1 MILLQTSKLTKLYS
15 GTPILE
21 NVQFEV
27 KKGERIAVVGRNG
40 AGKSTLLKMIA
51 DEIDYDSGEI
61 HKPQSVILG
70 YFAQSSH
77 INSNDTIYNEMLK
90 VFQKTIMLKGQLEAL
105 SLKMAEEDPT
115 SENYLKIIDQYQQL
129 NHQFELMSGY
139 TYESEINNILNRFK
153 FNEIGFDQKI
163 SNLSG
168 GQKTRLALAKLL
180 LQKPDLLILD
190 EPTNHLDIDTIE
202 WLEGYL
208 KKYPGAVVIVSHDR
222 YFLDQIATTVYEIE
236 YRKCTKYKGNYSDYM
251 DQKAISYAA
260 LMKQY
265 EKQQKEISK
274 MEDFIS
280 RNIVRASTTKRA
292 QSRRKLL
299 DKMERIEMPKLND
312 KSIGITFEIDRR
324 SGNDVLKVENVAVG
338 YDDNK
343 PISDHLDFHINR
355 LERVA
360 LIGPNGIG
368 KSTILKTIAGDLP
381 PLEGDIFYGK
391 SLDMGYFDQEQANL
405 TSNNTVLNE
414 VWNVFPNRLEKDIRT
429 LLGNFL
435 FTGDDVFK
443 TVHQLSGGEKVRLTL
458 CKLMLQRN
466 NFLLLDEPT
475 NHLDIDSKEMLELSL
490 EDYEGTLFFIS
501 HDRYF
506 IDKIATRILE
516 VTPHGVVSYLGN
528 YSDYIEK
535 KRLINEQMASQQNEM
550 ANSSTNSITDYQKQK
565 EQRRLEQQRKRQLED
580 IENKINAYEEEL
592 AYKKAELFQE
602 EVYLDSQKSAL
613 VQSRI
618 EELEELLLEA
628 MDTWESLAQID

>member
-15 GTPILE
+15 GTSILE

-51 DEIDYDSGEI
+51 DEIDFDSGEI
-61 HKPQSVILG
+61 HKPQSVVLG

-77 INSNDTIYNEMLK
+77 VNSNDTIYNEMLN
-90 VFQKTIMLKGQLEAL
+90 VFAETIKLKGQLEEL
-105 SLKMAEEDPT
+105 SLKMAEEDPS
-115 SENYLKIIDQYQQL
+115 SEQYLRIIEQYQNL
-129 NHQFELMSGY
+129 NHRFELMSGY

-180 LQKPDLLILD
+180 LQKPDVLILD

-208 KKYPGAVVIVSHDR
+208 KKYSGAVVIVSHDR
-222 YFLDQIATTVYEIE
+222 YFIDQIATTVYEIE
-236 YRKCTKYKGNYSDYM
+236 YRKCTKYKGNYSDYI
-251 DQKAISYAA
+251 DQKAVSYAS

-299 DKMERIEMPKLND
+299 DKMERIEIPKIND

-324 SGNDVLKVENVAVG
+324 SGNDVLKVEDLTVG
-338 YDDNK
+338 YPDQI
-343 PISDHLDFHINR
+343 ISDHLDFQINR
-355 LERVA
+355 LDRVA

-368 KSTILKTIAGDLP
+368 KSTILKTVAGDLP
-381 PLEGDIFYGK
+381 KLGGEVYYGK

-414 VWNVFPNRLEKDIRT
+414 VWNYFPTRLEKDIRT

-443 TVHQLSGGEKVRLTL
+443 TVNQLSGGEKVRLTL
-458 CKLMLQRN
+458 CKLMLQKN

-490 EDYEGTLFFIS
+490 EDYEGTVFFIS

-528 YSDYIEK
+528 YSDYMEK
-535 KRLINEQMASQQNEM
+535 KQQLAELEAAKLAEESNTTT
-550 ANSSTNSITDYQKQK
+550 TNNVTDYQKQK

-580 IENKINAYEEEL
+580 IESKIAAYEEEL
-592 AYKKAELFQE
+592 EYKKAELFQE
-602 EVYLDSQKSAL
+602 EVYLDTQKSAQ
-613 VQSRI
+613 VQARI
-618 EELEELLLEA
+618 EELEELIMES
-628 MDTWESLAQID
+628 METWEELSLS

>member
-51 DEIDYDSGEI
+51 DEIDFDSGEI
-61 HKPQSVILG
+61 HKPQSVVLG

-77 INSNDTIYNEMLK
+77 VNSNDTIYNEMLS
-90 VFQKTIMLKGQLEAL
+90 VFAETIKLKGQLEEL
-105 SLKMAEEDPT
+105 SLKMAEEDPS
-115 SENYLKIIDQYQQL
+115 SEQYLRIIEQYQNL
-129 NHQFELMSGY
+129 NHRFELMSGY

-180 LQKPDLLILD
+180 LQKPDVLILD

-208 KKYPGAVVIVSHDR
+208 KKYSGAVVIVSHDR
-222 YFLDQIATTVYEIE
+222 YFIDQIATTVYEIE
-236 YRKCTKYKGNYSDYM
+236 YRKCTKYKGNYSDYI
-251 DQKAISYAA
+251 DQKAVSYAS

-299 DKMERIEMPKLND
+299 DKMERIEIPKIND

-324 SGNDVLKVENVAVG
+324 SGNDVLKVEDLTVG
-338 YDDNK
+338 YPDQI
-343 PISDHLDFHINR
+343 ISDHLDFQINR
-355 LERVA
+355 LDRVA

-368 KSTILKTIAGDLP
+368 KSTILKTVAGDLP
-381 PLEGDIFYGK
+381 KLGGEVYYGK

-414 VWNVFPNRLEKDIRT
+414 VWNYFPTRLEKDIRT

-443 TVHQLSGGEKVRLTL
+443 TVNQLSGGEKVRLTL
-458 CKLMLQRN
+458 CKLMLQKN

-490 EDYEGTLFFIS
+490 EDYEGTVFFIS

-528 YSDYIEK
+528 YSDYMEK
-535 KRLINEQMASQQNEM
+535 KQQLAELEAAKLAEESN
-550 ANSSTNSITDYQKQK
+550 ATTNNNVKDYQKQK

-580 IENKINAYEEEL
+580 IESKIAAYEEEL
-592 AYKKAELFQE
+592 EYKKAELFQE
-602 EVYLDSQKSAL
+602 EVYLDTQKSAQ
-613 VQSRI
+613 VQARI
-618 EELEELLLEA
+618 EELEELIMES
-628 MDTWESLAQID
+628 METWEELSLS

>member
-506 IDKIATRILE
+506 IDKIATRILK

>member
-550 ANSSTNSITDYQKQK
+550 ANS
-565 EQRRLEQQRKRQLED
+565 
-580 IENKINAYEEEL
+580 
-592 AYKKAELFQE
+592 
-602 EVYLDSQKSAL
+602 
-613 VQSRI
+613 
-618 EELEELLLEA
+618 
-628 MDTWESLAQID
+628 

>member
-51 DEIDYDSGEI
+51 DEIDFDSGEI
-61 HKPQSVILG
+61 HKPQSVVLG

-77 INSNDTIYNEMLK
+77 VNSNDTIYNEMLS
-90 VFQKTIMLKGQLEAL
+90 VFAETIKLKGQLEEL
-105 SLKMAEEDPT
+105 SLKMAEEDPS
-115 SENYLKIIDQYQQL
+115 SEQYLRIIEQYQNL
-129 NHQFELMSGY
+129 NHRFELMSGY

-180 LQKPDLLILD
+180 LQKPDVLILD

-208 KKYPGAVVIVSHDR
+208 KKYSGAVVIVSHDR
-222 YFLDQIATTVYEIE
+222 YFIDQIATTVYEIE

-251 DQKAISYAA
+251 DQKAVSYAS

-299 DKMERIEMPKLND
+299 DKMERIEIPKIND

-324 SGNDVLKVENVAVG
+324 SGNDVLKVEDLTVG
-338 YDDNK
+338 YPDQI
-343 PISDHLDFHINR
+343 ISDHLDFQINR
-355 LERVA
+355 LDRVA

-368 KSTILKTIAGDLP
+368 KSTILKTVAGDLP
-381 PLEGDIFYGK
+381 KLGGEVYYGK

-414 VWNVFPNRLEKDIRT
+414 VWNYFPTRLEKDIRT

-443 TVHQLSGGEKVRLTL
+443 TVNQLSGGEKVRLTL
-458 CKLMLQRN
+458 CKLMLQKN

-490 EDYEGTLFFIS
+490 EDYEGTVFFIS

-528 YSDYIEK
+528 YSDYMEK
-535 KRLINEQMASQQNEM
+535 KQQLAELEAAKLAEESN
-550 ANSSTNSITDYQKQK
+550 ATTTNNVTDYQKQK

-580 IENKINAYEEEL
+580 IESKIAAYEEEL
-592 AYKKAELFQE
+592 EYKKAELFQE
-602 EVYLDSQKSAL
+602 EVYLDTQKSAQ
-613 VQSRI
+613 VQARI
-618 EELEELLLEA
+618 EELEELIMES
-628 MDTWESLAQID
+628 METWEELSLL

>member
-1 MILLQTSKLTKLYS
+1 M
-15 GTPILE
+15 
-21 NVQFEV
+21 
-27 KKGERIAVVGRNG
+27 R
-40 AGKSTLLKMIA
+40 
-51 DEIDYDSGEI
+51 
-61 HKPQSVILG
+61 
-70 YFAQSSH
+70 
-77 INSNDTIYNEMLK
+77 
-90 VFQKTIMLKGQLEAL
+90 KGQLEAL

>member
-1 MILLQTSKLTKLYS
+1 MISAN
-15 GTPILE
+15 
-21 NVQFEV
+21 NVTLRLGKRALFEDV
-27 KKGERIAVVGRNG
+27 NIKFTEGNCYGLIGANG

-51 DEIDYDSGEI
+51 DEIDFDSGEI
-61 HKPQSVILG
+61 HKPQSVVLG

-77 INSNDTIYNEMLK
+77 VNSNDTIYNEMLS
-90 VFQKTIMLKGQLEAL
+90 VFAETIKLKGQLEEL
-105 SLKMAEEDPT
+105 SLKMAEEDPS
-115 SENYLKIIDQYQQL
+115 SEQYLRIIEQYQNL
-129 NHQFELMSGY
+129 NHRFELMSGY

-180 LQKPDLLILD
+180 LQKPDVLILD

-208 KKYPGAVVIVSHDR
+208 KKYSGAVVIVSHDR
-222 YFLDQIATTVYEIE
+222 YFIDQIATTVYEIE

-251 DQKAISYAA
+251 DQKAVSYAS

-299 DKMERIEMPKLND
+299 DKMERIEIPKIND

-324 SGNDVLKVENVAVG
+324 SGNDVLKVEDLTVG
-338 YDDNK
+338 YPDQI
-343 PISDHLDFHINR
+343 ISDHLDFQINR
-355 LERVA
+355 LDRVA

-368 KSTILKTIAGDLP
+368 KSTILKTVAGDLP
-381 PLEGDIFYGK
+381 KLGGEVYYGK

-414 VWNVFPNRLEKDIRT
+414 VWNYFPTRLEKDIRT

-443 TVHQLSGGEKVRLTL
+443 TVNQLSGGEKVRLTL
-458 CKLMLQRN
+458 CKLMLQKN

-490 EDYEGTLFFIS
+490 EDYEGTVFFIS

-528 YSDYIEK
+528 YSDYMEK
-535 KRLINEQMASQQNEM
+535 KQQLAELEAAKLAEESNTTT
-550 ANSSTNSITDYQKQK
+550 TNNVTDYQKQK

-580 IENKINAYEEEL
+580 IESKIAAYEEEL
-592 AYKKAELFQE
+592 EYKKAELFQE
-602 EVYLDSQKSAL
+602 EVYLDTQKSAQ
-613 VQSRI
+613 VQARI
-618 EELEELLLEA
+618 EELEELIMES
-628 MDTWESLAQID
+628 METWEELSLS

>member
-51 DEIDYDSGEI
+51 DEIDFDSGEI
-61 HKPQSVILG
+61 HKPQSVVLG

-77 INSNDTIYNEMLK
+77 VNSNDTIYNEMLS
-90 VFQKTIMLKGQLEAL
+90 VFAETIKLKGQLEEL
-105 SLKMAEEDPT
+105 SIKMAEEDPS
-115 SENYLKIIDQYQQL
+115 SEQYLRIIEQYQNL
-129 NHQFELMSGY
+129 NHRFELMSGY

-180 LQKPDLLILD
+180 LQKPDVLILD

-208 KKYPGAVVIVSHDR
+208 KKYSGAVVIVSHDR
-222 YFLDQIATTVYEIE
+222 YFIDQIATTIYEIE
-236 YRKCTKYKGNYSDYM
+236 YRKCTKYKGNYSDYI
-251 DQKAISYAA
+251 DQKAVSYAS

-299 DKMERIEMPKLND
+299 DKMERIEIPKIND

-324 SGNDVLKVENVAVG
+324 SGNDVLKVEDLTVG
-338 YDDNK
+338 YPDQI
-343 PISDHLDFHINR
+343 ISDHLDFQINR
-355 LERVA
+355 LDRVA

-368 KSTILKTIAGDLP
+368 KSTILKTVAGDLP
-381 PLEGDIFYGK
+381 KLGGEVYYGK

-414 VWNVFPNRLEKDIRT
+414 VWNYFPTRLEKDIRT

-443 TVHQLSGGEKVRLTL
+443 TVNQLSGGEKVRLTL
-458 CKLMLQRN
+458 CKLMLQKN

-490 EDYEGTLFFIS
+490 EDYEGTVFFIS

-528 YSDYIEK
+528 YSDYMEK
-535 KRLINEQMASQQNEM
+535 KQQLAELEAAKLAEESN
-550 ANSSTNSITDYQKQK
+550 ATTTNNVTDYQKQK

-580 IENKINAYEEEL
+580 IESKIAAYEEEL
-592 AYKKAELFQE
+592 EYKKAELFQE
-602 EVYLDSQKSAL
+602 EVYLDSQKSAQ
-613 VQSRI
+613 VQARI
-618 EELEELLLEA
+618 EELEELIMES
-628 MDTWESLAQID
+628 METWEELSLS

>member
-40 AGKSTLLKMIA
+40 AGKSTLLKIIA
-51 DEIDYDSGEI
+51 DEIDFDSGEI
-61 HKPQSVILG
+61 HKPQSVVLG

-77 INSNDTIYNEMLK
+77 VNSNDTIYNEMLN
-90 VFQKTIMLKGQLEAL
+90 VFAETIKLKGQLEEL
-105 SLKMAEEDPT
+105 SIKMAEEDPS
-115 SENYLKIIDQYQQL
+115 SEQYLRIIEQYQNL
-129 NHQFELMSGY
+129 NHRFELMSGY

-180 LQKPDLLILD
+180 LQKPDVLILD

-208 KKYPGAVVIVSHDR
+208 KKYSGAVVIVSHDR
-222 YFLDQIATTVYEIE
+222 YFIDQIATTIYEIE

-251 DQKAISYAA
+251 DQKAVAYAS

-299 DKMERIEMPKLND
+299 DKMDRIEIPKIND
-312 KSIGITFEIDRR
+312 KSIGITFEIERR
-324 SGNDVLKVENVAVG
+324 SGNDVLKVEDLTVG
-338 YDDNK
+338 YPDQI
-343 PISDHLDFHINR
+343 ISDHLDFQINR
-355 LERVA
+355 LDRVA

-368 KSTILKTIAGDLP
+368 KSTILKTVAGDLP
-381 PLEGDIFYGK
+381 KLGGEVYYGK

-414 VWNVFPNRLEKDIRT
+414 VWNYFPTRLEKDIRT

-443 TVHQLSGGEKVRLTL
+443 TVNQLSGGEKVRLTL
-458 CKLMLQRN
+458 CKLMLEKN

-490 EDYEGTLFFIS
+490 EDYEGTVFFIS

-528 YSDYIEK
+528 YSDYMEK
-535 KRLINEQMASQQNEM
+535 KQQLAELEAARLAEESNTTT
-550 ANSSTNSITDYQKQK
+550 TNNVTDYQKQK

-580 IENKINAYEEEL
+580 IESKIAAYEEEL
-592 AYKKAELFQE
+592 EYKKAELFQE
-602 EVYLDSQKSAL
+602 EVYLDSQKSAQ
-613 VQSRI
+613 VQARI
-618 EELEELLLEA
+618 EELEELIMES
-628 MDTWESLAQID
+628 METWEELSLS

>member
-51 DEIDYDSGEI
+51 DEIDFDSGEI
-61 HKPQSVILG
+61 HKPQSVVLG

-77 INSNDTIYNEMLK
+77 VNSNDTIYNEMLS
-90 VFQKTIMLKGQLEAL
+90 VFAETIKLKGQLEEL
-105 SLKMAEEDPT
+105 SLKMAEEDPS
-115 SENYLKIIDQYQQL
+115 SEQYLRIIEQYQNL
-129 NHQFELMSGY
+129 NHRFELMSGY

-180 LQKPDLLILD
+180 LQKPDVLILD

-208 KKYPGAVVIVSHDR
+208 KKYSGAVVIVSHDR
-222 YFLDQIATTVYEIE
+222 YFIDQIATTVYEIE

-251 DQKAISYAA
+251 DQKAVSYAS

-299 DKMERIEMPKLND
+299 DKMERIEIPKIND
-312 KSIGITFEIDRR
+312 KSLGITFEIDRR
-324 SGNDVLKVENVAVG
+324 SGNDVLKVEDLTVG
-338 YDDNK
+338 YPDQI
-343 PISDHLDFHINR
+343 ISDHLDFQINR
-355 LERVA
+355 LDRVA

-368 KSTILKTIAGDLP
+368 KSTILKTVAGDLP
-381 PLEGDIFYGK
+381 KLGGEVYYGK

-414 VWNVFPNRLEKDIRT
+414 VWNYFPTRLEKDIRT

-443 TVHQLSGGEKVRLTL
+443 TVNQLSGGEKVRLTL
-458 CKLMLQRN
+458 CKLMLQKN

-490 EDYEGTLFFIS
+490 EDYEGTVFFIS

-528 YSDYIEK
+528 YSDYMEK
-535 KRLINEQMASQQNEM
+535 KQQLAELEAAKLAEESNTTT
-550 ANSSTNSITDYQKQK
+550 TNNVTDYQKQK

-580 IENKINAYEEEL
+580 IESKIAAYEEEL
-592 AYKKAELFQE
+592 EYKKAELFQE
-602 EVYLDSQKSAL
+602 EVYLDTQKSAQ
-613 VQSRI
+613 VQARI
-618 EELEELLLEA
+618 EELEELIMES
-628 MDTWESLAQID
+628 METWEELSLS

>member
-51 DEIDYDSGEI
+51 DEIDFDSGEI
-61 HKPQSVILG
+61 HKPQSVVLG

-77 INSNDTIYNEMLK
+77 VNSNDTIYNEMLN
-90 VFQKTIMLKGQLEAL
+90 VFAETIKLKGQLEEL
-105 SLKMAEEDPT
+105 SLKMAEEDPS
-115 SENYLKIIDQYQQL
+115 SEQYLRIIEQYQNL
-129 NHQFELMSGY
+129 NHRFELMSGY

-180 LQKPDLLILD
+180 LQKPDVLILD

-208 KKYPGAVVIVSHDR
+208 KKYSGAVVIVSHDR
-222 YFLDQIATTVYEIE
+222 YFIDQIATTIYEIE
-236 YRKCTKYKGNYSDYM
+236 YRKCTKYKGNYSDYI
-251 DQKAISYAA
+251 DQKAVSYAS

-299 DKMERIEMPKLND
+299 DKMERIEIPKIND

-324 SGNDVLKVENVAVG
+324 SGNDVLKVEDLTVG
-338 YDDNK
+338 YPDQI
-343 PISDHLDFHINR
+343 ISDHLDFQINR
-355 LERVA
+355 LDRVA

-368 KSTILKTIAGDLP
+368 KSTILKTVAGDLP
-381 PLEGDIFYGK
+381 KLGGEVYYGK

-414 VWNVFPNRLEKDIRT
+414 VWNYFPTRLEKDIRT

-443 TVHQLSGGEKVRLTL
+443 TVNQLSGGEKVRLTL
-458 CKLMLQRN
+458 CKLMLQKN

-490 EDYEGTLFFIS
+490 EDYEGTVFFIS

-528 YSDYIEK
+528 YSDYMEK
-535 KRLINEQMASQQNEM
+535 KQQLAELEAAKLAEESN
-550 ANSSTNSITDYQKQK
+550 ATTTNNVTDYQKQK

-580 IENKINAYEEEL
+580 IESKIAAYEEEL
-592 AYKKAELFQE
+592 EYKKAELFQE
-602 EVYLDSQKSAL
+602 EVYLDTQKSAQ
-613 VQSRI
+613 VQARI
-618 EELEELLLEA
+618 EELEELIMES
-628 MDTWESLAQID
+628 METWEELSLS

>member
-51 DEIDYDSGEI
+51 DEIDFDSGEI
-61 HKPQSVILG
+61 HKPQSVVLG

-77 INSNDTIYNEMLK
+77 VNSNDTIYNEMLS
-90 VFQKTIMLKGQLEAL
+90 VFAETIKLKGQLEEL
-105 SLKMAEEDPT
+105 SLKMAEEDPS
-115 SENYLKIIDQYQQL
+115 SEQYLRIIEQYQNL
-129 NHQFELMSGY
+129 NHRFELMSGY

-180 LQKPDLLILD
+180 LQKPDVLILD

-208 KKYPGAVVIVSHDR
+208 KKYSGAVVIVSHDR
-222 YFLDQIATTVYEIE
+222 YFIDQIATTVYEIE
-236 YRKCTKYKGNYSDYM
+236 YRKCTKYKGNYSDYI
-251 DQKAISYAA
+251 DQKAVSYAS

-299 DKMERIEMPKLND
+299 DKMERIEIPKIND
-312 KSIGITFEIDRR
+312 KSIGLTFEIDRR
-324 SGNDVLKVENVAVG
+324 SGNDVLKVEDLTVG
-338 YDDNK
+338 YPDQI
-343 PISDHLDFHINR
+343 ISDHLDFQINR
-355 LERVA
+355 LDRVA

-368 KSTILKTIAGDLP
+368 KSTILKTVAGDLP
-381 PLEGDIFYGK
+381 KLGGEVYYGK

-414 VWNVFPNRLEKDIRT
+414 VWNYFPTRLEKDIRT

-443 TVHQLSGGEKVRLTL
+443 TVNQLSGGEKVRLTL
-458 CKLMLQRN
+458 CKLMLQKN

-490 EDYEGTLFFIS
+490 EDYEGTVFFIS

-528 YSDYIEK
+528 YSDYMEK
-535 KRLINEQMASQQNEM
+535 KQQLAELEAAKLAEESN
-550 ANSSTNSITDYQKQK
+550 ATTTNNVTDYQKQK

-580 IENKINAYEEEL
+580 IESKIAAYEEEL
-592 AYKKAELFQE
+592 EYKKAELFQE
-602 EVYLDSQKSAL
+602 EVYLDTQKSAQ
-613 VQSRI
+613 VQARI
-618 EELEELLLEA
+618 EELEELIMES
-628 MDTWESLAQID
+628 METWEELSLS

>member
-51 DEIDYDSGEI
+51 DEIDFDSGEI
-61 HKPQSVILG
+61 HKPQSVLLG

-77 INSNDTIYNEMLK
+77 VNSDDTIYNEMLK
-90 VFQKTIMLKGQLEAL
+90 VFTKTLQLKKQLEEL
-105 SLKMAEEDPT
+105 SLKMAEIDPT
-115 SENYLKIIDQYQQL
+115 TEAYLKIIEQYQNM

-139 TYESEINNILNRFK
+139 TYEAEINNILNRFK

-180 LQKPDLLILD
+180 LQKPDVLILD

-208 KKYPGAVVIVSHDR
+208 KKYSGAVVIVSHDR
-222 YFLDQIATTVYEIE
+222 FFIDQIATTIYEIE
-236 YRKCTKYKGNYSDYM
+236 YRKCTKYKGNYSDYI
-251 DQKAISYAA
+251 DQKAVAYSS

-280 RNIVRASTTKRA
+280 RNIVRASTTKQA
-292 QSRRKLL
+292 QSRRKKLE
-299 DKMERIEMPKLND
+299 KMERIEIPKVND

-324 SGNDVLKVENVAVG
+324 SGNDVLKVENLSVG
-338 YDDNK
+338 YENQVITDDLN
-343 PISDHLDFHINR
+343 FQINR
-355 LERVA
+355 LDRVA

-368 KSTILKTIAGDLP
+368 KSTILKTIAGALP
-381 PLEGDIFYGK
+381 PLDGDIYYGK

-405 TSNNTVLNE
+405 NSGNTVLNE
-414 VWNVFPNRLEKDIRT
+414 IWNCFPGRLEKDIRT

-435 FTGDDVFK
+435 FTGDDVYK
-443 TVHQLSGGEKVRLTL
+443 TVNQLSGGEKVRLTL
-458 CKLMLQRN
+458 CKLMLEKN

-490 EDYEGTLFFIS
+490 EDYEGTVFFIS

-506 IDKIATRILE
+506 IDKIASRILE
-516 VTPHGVVSYLGN
+516 VTPHGVSSYIGN
-528 YSDYIEK
+528 YSEYTEK
-535 KRLINEQMASQQNEM
+535 KQQLAEREAAMQAEN
-550 ANSSTNSITDYQKQK
+550 ANKADEPTITDYQKQK

-580 IENKINAYEEEL
+580 IETKIAQYEEEL
-592 AYKKAELFQE
+592 AYNQAELFKE
-602 EVYLDSQKSAL
+602 EVYLDTRKSAE
-613 VQSRI
+613 VQARI
-618 EELEELLLEA
+618 EELEQLLTDA
-628 MDTWESLAQID
+628 METWESLA

>member
-51 DEIDYDSGEI
+51 DEIDFDSGEI
-61 HKPQSVILG
+61 HKPQSVVLG

-77 INSNDTIYNEMLK
+77 VNSNDTIYNEMLN
-90 VFQKTIMLKGQLEAL
+90 VFAETIKLKGQLEEL
-105 SLKMAEEDPT
+105 SLKMAEEDPS
-115 SENYLKIIDQYQQL
+115 SEQYLRIIEQYQNL
-129 NHQFELMSGY
+129 NHRFELMSGY

-180 LQKPDLLILD
+180 LQKPDVLILD

-208 KKYPGAVVIVSHDR
+208 KKYSGAVVIVSHDR
-222 YFLDQIATTVYEIE
+222 YFIDQIATTVYEIE

-251 DQKAISYAA
+251 DQKAVSYAS

-299 DKMERIEMPKLND
+299 DKMERIEIPKIND

-324 SGNDVLKVENVAVG
+324 SGNDVLKVEDLTVG
-338 YDDNK
+338 YPDQI
-343 PISDHLDFHINR
+343 ISDHLDFQINR
-355 LERVA
+355 LDRVA

-368 KSTILKTIAGDLP
+368 KSTILKTVAGDLP
-381 PLEGDIFYGK
+381 KLGGEVYYGK

-414 VWNVFPNRLEKDIRT
+414 VWNYFPTRLEKDIRT

-443 TVHQLSGGEKVRLTL
+443 TVNQLSGGEKVRLTL
-458 CKLMLQRN
+458 CKLMLQKN

-490 EDYEGTLFFIS
+490 EDYEGTVFFIS

-528 YSDYIEK
+528 YSDYMEK
-535 KRLINEQMASQQNEM
+535 KQQLAELEAAKLAEESN
-550 ANSSTNSITDYQKQK
+550 ATTTNNVTDYQKQK

-580 IENKINAYEEEL
+580 IESKIAAYEEEL
-592 AYKKAELFQE
+592 EYKKAELFQE
-602 EVYLDSQKSAL
+602 EVYLDSQKSAQ
-613 VQSRI
+613 VQARI
-618 EELEELLLEA
+618 EELEELIMES
-628 MDTWESLAQID
+628 METWEELSLS

>member
-1 MILLQTSKLTKLYS
+1 
-15 GTPILE
+15 
-21 NVQFEV
+21 
-27 KKGERIAVVGRNG
+27 
-40 AGKSTLLKMIA
+40 
-51 DEIDYDSGEI
+51 
-61 HKPQSVILG
+61 
-70 YFAQSSH
+70 
-77 INSNDTIYNEMLK
+77 MLK
-90 VFQKTIMLKGQLEAL
+90 VFSKTLQLKKQLEEL
-105 SLKMAEEDPT
+105 SLKMAEIDPT
-115 SENYLKIIDQYQQL
+115 TEAYLKIIEQYQNM

-139 TYESEINNILNRFK
+139 TYEAEINNILNRFK

-180 LQKPDLLILD
+180 LQKPDILILD

-208 KKYPGAVVIVSHDR
+208 KKYSGAVVIVSHDR
-222 YFLDQIATTVYEIE
+222 FFIDQIATTIYEIE
-236 YRKCTKYKGNYSDYM
+236 YRKCTKYKGNYSDYI
-251 DQKAISYAA
+251 DQKAVAYSS

-280 RNIVRASTTKRA
+280 RNIVRASTTKQA
-292 QSRRKLL
+292 QSRRKKLE
-299 DKMERIEMPKLND
+299 KMERIEIPKIND

-324 SGNDVLKVENVAVG
+324 SGNDVLKVENLSVG
-338 YDDNK
+338 YDNQVITDDLN
-343 PISDHLDFHINR
+343 FQINR
-355 LERVA
+355 LDRVA

-368 KSTILKTIAGDLP
+368 KSTILKTVAQTLP
-381 PLEGDIFYGK
+381 PLKGDIYYGK

-405 TSNNTVLNE
+405 NSSNTVLNE
-414 VWNVFPNRLEKDIRT
+414 VWNCFPGRLEKDIRT

-443 TVHQLSGGEKVRLTL
+443 TVNQLSGGEKVRLTL
-458 CKLMLQRN
+458 CKLMLEKN

-490 EDYEGTLFFIS
+490 EDYEGTVFFIS

-506 IDKIATRILE
+506 IDKIATRVLE
-516 VTPHGVVSYLGN
+516 VTPHGVTSYIGN
-528 YSDYIEK
+528 YSDYTEK
-535 KRLINEQMASQQNEM
+535 KQQLAEKE
-550 ANSSTNSITDYQKQK
+550 AALQAENSKKNDEPTITDYQKQK

-580 IENKINAYEEEL
+580 IETKISEYEEEL
-592 AYKKAELFQE
+592 AYNQAELFKE
-602 EVYLDSQKSAL
+602 EVYLDTQKSAE

-618 EELEELLLEA
+618 EELEQLLADA
-628 MDTWESLAQID
+628 METWESLA

>member
-21 NVQFEV
+21 NVQFEI

-51 DEIDYDSGEI
+51 DEIDFDHGEI

-70 YFAQSSH
+70 YFAQSSQV
-77 INSNDTIYNEMLK
+77 NSNDTIYNELLSVFSETIKLK
-90 VFQKTIMLKGQLEAL
+90 HQLEEL
-105 SLKMAEEDPT
+105 SIKMAQEDPHH
-115 SENYLKIIDQYQQL
+115 EQYLKIINQYQHL
-129 NHQFELMSGY
+129 NHRFELMSGY
-139 TYESEINNILNRFK
+139 TYEAEIKNILNRFK

-180 LQKPDLLILD
+180 LQKPDVLILD

-208 KKYPGAVVIVSHDR
+208 KKYSGAVVIVSHDR
-222 YFLDQIATTVYEIE
+222 YFIDQIATTIYEIE

-251 DQKAISYAA
+251 DQKAISYAS

-299 DKMERIEMPKLND
+299 DKMERIEIPKIND

-324 SGNDVLKVENVAVG
+324 SGNDVLKVENLTVG
-338 YDDNK
+338 YPNQ

-355 LERVA
+355 LDRVA

-368 KSTILKTIAGDLP
+368 KSTILKTVAGDLEK
-381 PLEGDIFYGK
+381 LAGEIYYGK

-414 VWNVFPNRLEKDIRT
+414 IWNCFPTRLEKEIRT

-443 TVHQLSGGEKVRLTL
+443 TVNQLSGGEKVRLTL
-458 CKLMLQRN
+458 CKLMLQKN

-490 EDYEGTLFFIS
+490 EDYEGTVFFIS

-516 VTPHGVVSYLGN
+516 VTPHGVISYLGN
-528 YSDYIEK
+528 YSDYVEK
-535 KRLINEQMASQQNEM
+535 KQKLAEQEAAKLAEQ
-550 ANSSTNSITDYQKQK
+550 SSTLTTNNITDYQKQK

-580 IENKINAYEEEL
+580 IETQIASYEEEL
-592 AYKKAELFQE
+592 EYKKAELFQE
-602 EVYLDSQKSAL
+602 EVYLDSQKSAQ
-613 VQSRI
+613 VQARI
-618 EELEELLLEA
+618 EELEELIIKC
-628 MDTWESLAQID
+628 MDTWEELSLS

>member
-180 LQKPDLLILD
+180 LQIPDLLILD

>member
-40 AGKSTLLKMIA
+40 AGKSTLLKIIA
-51 DEIDYDSGEI
+51 DEIDFDNGEI
-61 HKPQSVILG
+61 HKPQSVALG

-77 INSNDTIYNEMLK
+77 VNSDDTIYNEMLK
-90 VFQKTIMLKGQLEAL
+90 VFAQTIKLKGQLEEL
-105 SLKMAEEDPT
+105 SIKMAEEDPS
-115 SENYLKIIDQYQQL
+115 SEQYLKIIEHYQNL
-129 NHQFELMSGY
+129 NHRFELMSGY

-180 LQKPDLLILD
+180 LQKPDVLILD

-208 KKYPGAVVIVSHDR
+208 KKYSGAVVIVSHDR
-222 YFLDQIATTVYEIE
+222 YFIDQIATTVYEIE

-251 DQKAISYAA
+251 DQKAVAYAS

-299 DKMERIEMPKLND
+299 DKMERIEVPKIND

-324 SGNDVLKVENVAVG
+324 SGNDVLKVEDLTVG
-338 YDDNK
+338 YPDQV
-343 PISDHLDFHINR
+343 ISNHLDFHINR
-355 LERVA
+355 LDRVA

-368 KSTILKTIAGDLP
+368 KSTILKTVAGDLP
-381 PLEGDIFYGK
+381 KISGEIYYGK

-414 VWNVFPNRLEKDIRT
+414 VWNNFPTRLEKDIRT

-435 FTGDDVFK
+435 FTGNDVFK
-443 TVHQLSGGEKVRLTL
+443 TVNQLSGGEKVRLTL
-458 CKLMLQRN
+458 CKLMLQKN

-490 EDYEGTLFFIS
+490 EDYEGTVFFIS

-535 KRLINEQMASQQNEM
+535 KQQLAELEAAKLAEQSELAT
-550 ANSSTNSITDYQKQK
+550 ANNVTDYQKQK

-580 IENKINAYEEEL
+580 TEAKIAAYEEEL
-592 AYKKAELFQE
+592 EYKKAELFQE
-602 EVYLDSQKSAL
+602 EVYLDSQKSAQ
-613 VQSRI
+613 VQARI
-618 EELEELLLEA
+618 EELEELIMEA
-628 MDTWESLAQID
+628 MEVWEELSLS

>member
-51 DEIDYDSGEI
+51 DEIDFDSGEI
-61 HKPQSVILG
+61 HKPQSVVLG

-77 INSNDTIYNEMLK
+77 VNSNDTIYNEMLS
-90 VFQKTIMLKGQLEAL
+90 VFAETIKLKGQLEEL
-105 SLKMAEEDPT
+105 SLKMAEEDPS
-115 SENYLKIIDQYQQL
+115 SEQYLRIIEQYQNL
-129 NHQFELMSGY
+129 NHRFELMSGY

-180 LQKPDLLILD
+180 LQKPDVLILD

-208 KKYPGAVVIVSHDR
+208 KKYSGAVVIVSHDR
-222 YFLDQIATTVYEIE
+222 YFIDQIATTVYEIE
-236 YRKCTKYKGNYSDYM
+236 YRKCTKYKGNYSDYI
-251 DQKAISYAA
+251 DQKAVSYAS

-299 DKMERIEMPKLND
+299 DKMERIEIPKIND

-324 SGNDVLKVENVAVG
+324 SGNDVLKVEDLTVG
-338 YDDNK
+338 YPDQI
-343 PISDHLDFHINR
+343 ISDHLDFQINR
-355 LERVA
+355 LDRVA

-368 KSTILKTIAGDLP
+368 KSTILKTVAGDLP
-381 PLEGDIFYGK
+381 KLGGEVYYGK

-414 VWNVFPNRLEKDIRT
+414 VWNYFPTRLEKDIRT

-443 TVHQLSGGEKVRLTL
+443 TVNQLSGGEKVRLTL
-458 CKLMLQRN
+458 CKLMLQKN

-490 EDYEGTLFFIS
+490 EDYEGTVFFIS

-528 YSDYIEK
+528 YSDYMEK
-535 KRLINEQMASQQNEM
+535 KQQLAELEAAKLAEESN
-550 ANSSTNSITDYQKQK
+550 ATTTNNVTDYQKQK
-565 EQRRLEQQRKRQLED
+565 EQRRLEQQRKRQQDD
-580 IENKINAYEEEL
+580 I
-592 AYKKAELFQE
+592 
-602 EVYLDSQKSAL
+602 
-613 VQSRI
+613 
-618 EELEELLLEA
+618 
-628 MDTWESLAQID
+628 

>member
-51 DEIDYDSGEI
+51 DEIDFDSGEI
-61 HKPQSVILG
+61 HKPQSVVLG

-77 INSNDTIYNEMLK
+77 VNSNDTIYNEMLS
-90 VFQKTIMLKGQLEAL
+90 VFAETIKLKGQLEEL
-105 SLKMAEEDPT
+105 SLKMAEEDQS
-115 SENYLKIIDQYQQL
+115 SEQYLRIIEQYQNL
-129 NHQFELMSGY
+129 NHRFELMSGY

-180 LQKPDLLILD
+180 LQKPDVLILD

-208 KKYPGAVVIVSHDR
+208 KKYSGAVVIVSHDR
-222 YFLDQIATTVYEIE
+222 YFIDQIATTVYEIE
-236 YRKCTKYKGNYSDYM
+236 YRKCTKYKGNYSDYI
-251 DQKAISYAA
+251 DQKAVSYAS

-299 DKMERIEMPKLND
+299 DKMERIEIPKIND

-324 SGNDVLKVENVAVG
+324 SGNDVLKVEDLTVG
-338 YDDNK
+338 YPDQI
-343 PISDHLDFHINR
+343 ISDHLDFQINR
-355 LERVA
+355 LDRVA

-368 KSTILKTIAGDLP
+368 KSTILKTVAGDLP
-381 PLEGDIFYGK
+381 KLGGEVYYGK

-414 VWNVFPNRLEKDIRT
+414 VWNYFPTRLEKDIRT

-443 TVHQLSGGEKVRLTL
+443 TVNQLSGGEKVRLTL
-458 CKLMLQRN
+458 CKLMLQKN

-490 EDYEGTLFFIS
+490 EDYEGTVFFIS

-528 YSDYIEK
+528 YSDYMEK
-535 KRLINEQMASQQNEM
+535 KQQLAELEAAKLAEESN
-550 ANSSTNSITDYQKQK
+550 ATTTNNVTDYQKQK

-580 IENKINAYEEEL
+580 IESKIAAYEEEL
-592 AYKKAELFQE
+592 EYKKAELFQE
-602 EVYLDSQKSAL
+602 EVYLDTQKSAQ
-613 VQSRI
+613 VQARI
-618 EELEELLLEA
+618 EELEELIMES
-628 MDTWESLAQID
+628 METWEELSLS

>member
-51 DEIDYDSGEI
+51 DEIDFDSGEI

-77 INSNDTIYNEMLK
+77 VNSDDTIYNEMLK
-90 VFQKTIMLKGQLEAL
+90 VFSKTLQLKKQLEEL
-105 SLKMAEEDPT
+105 SLKMAEIDPT
-115 SENYLKIIDQYQQL
+115 TEAYLKIIEQYQNM

-139 TYESEINNILNRFK
+139 TYEAEINNILNRFK

-180 LQKPDLLILD
+180 LQKPDILILD

-208 KKYPGAVVIVSHDR
+208 KKYSGAVVIVSHDR
-222 YFLDQIATTVYEIE
+222 FFIDQIATTIYEIE
-236 YRKCTKYKGNYSDYM
+236 YRKCTKYKGNYSDYI
-251 DQKAISYAA
+251 DQKAVAYSS

-280 RNIVRASTTKRA
+280 RNIVRASTTKQA
-292 QSRRKLL
+292 QSRRKKLE
-299 DKMERIEMPKLND
+299 KMERIEIPRIND

-324 SGNDVLKVENVAVG
+324 SGNDVLKVENLSVG
-338 YDDNK
+338 YDNQVITDDLN
-343 PISDHLDFHINR
+343 FQINR
-355 LERVA
+355 LDRVA

-368 KSTILKTIAGDLP
+368 KSTILKTVAQTLP
-381 PLEGDIFYGK
+381 PLKGDIYYGK

-405 TSNNTVLNE
+405 NSSNTVLNE
-414 VWNVFPNRLEKDIRT
+414 VWNCFPGRLEKDIRT

-443 TVHQLSGGEKVRLTL
+443 TVNQLSGGEKVRLTL
-458 CKLMLQRN
+458 CKLMLEKN

-490 EDYEGTLFFIS
+490 EDYEGTVFFIS

-506 IDKIATRILE
+506 IDKIATRVLE
-516 VTPHGVVSYLGN
+516 VTPHGVTSYIGN
-528 YSDYIEK
+528 YSDYTEK
-535 KRLINEQMASQQNEM
+535 KQQLAEKE
-550 ANSSTNSITDYQKQK
+550 AALQAENSKKNDEPTITDYQKQK

-580 IENKINAYEEEL
+580 IETKISEYEEEL
-592 AYKKAELFQE
+592 AYNQAELFKE
-602 EVYLDSQKSAL
+602 EVYLDTQKSAE

-618 EELEELLLEA
+618 EELEQLLADA
-628 MDTWESLAQID
+628 METWESLA

>member
-15 GTPILE
+15 GTSILE

-51 DEIDYDSGEI
+51 DEIDFDSGEI
-61 HKPQSVILG
+61 HKPQSVVLG

-77 INSNDTIYNEMLK
+77 VNSNDTIYNEMLS
-90 VFQKTIMLKGQLEAL
+90 VFAETIKLKGQLEEL
-105 SLKMAEEDPT
+105 SLKMAEEDPS
-115 SENYLKIIDQYQQL
+115 SEQYLRIIEQYQNL
-129 NHQFELMSGY
+129 NHRFELMSGY

-180 LQKPDLLILD
+180 LQKPDVLILD

-208 KKYPGAVVIVSHDR
+208 KKYSGAVVIVSHDR
-222 YFLDQIATTVYEIE
+222 YFIDQIATTVYEIE
-236 YRKCTKYKGNYSDYM
+236 YRKCTKYKGNYSDYI
-251 DQKAISYAA
+251 DQKAVSYAS

-292 QSRRKLL
+292 QSRRKIL
-299 DKMERIEMPKLND
+299 DKMERIEIPKIND

-324 SGNDVLKVENVAVG
+324 SGNDVLKVEDLTVG
-338 YDDNK
+338 YPDQI
-343 PISDHLDFHINR
+343 ISDHLDFQINR
-355 LERVA
+355 LDRVA

-368 KSTILKTIAGDLP
+368 KSTILKTVAGDLP
-381 PLEGDIFYGK
+381 KLGGEVYYGK

-414 VWNVFPNRLEKDIRT
+414 VWNYFPTRLEKDIRT

-443 TVHQLSGGEKVRLTL
+443 TVNQLSGGEKVRLTL
-458 CKLMLQRN
+458 CKLMLQKN

-490 EDYEGTLFFIS
+490 EDYEGTVFFIS

-528 YSDYIEK
+528 YSDYMEK
-535 KRLINEQMASQQNEM
+535 KQQLAELEAAKLAEESN
-550 ANSSTNSITDYQKQK
+550 ATTTNNVTDYQKQK

-580 IENKINAYEEEL
+580 IESKIAAYEEEL
-592 AYKKAELFQE
+592 EYKKAELFQE
-602 EVYLDSQKSAL
+602 EVYLDTQKSAQ
-613 VQSRI
+613 VQARI
-618 EELEELLLEA
+618 EELEELIMES
-628 MDTWESLAQID
+628 METWEELSLS

>member
-51 DEIDYDSGEI
+51 DEIDFDSGEI
-61 HKPQSVILG
+61 HKPQSVVLG

-77 INSNDTIYNEMLK
+77 VNSNDTIYNEMLS
-90 VFQKTIMLKGQLEAL
+90 VFAETIKLKGQLEEL
-105 SLKMAEEDPT
+105 SLKMAEEDPS
-115 SENYLKIIDQYQQL
+115 SEQYLRIIEQYQNL
-129 NHQFELMSGY
+129 NHRFELMSGY

-153 FNEIGFDQKI
+153 FNEISFDQKI

-180 LQKPDLLILD
+180 LQKPDVLILD

-208 KKYPGAVVIVSHDR
+208 KKYSGAVVIVSHDR
-222 YFLDQIATTVYEIE
+222 YFIDQIATTVYEIE
-236 YRKCTKYKGNYSDYM
+236 YRKCTKYKGNYSDYI
-251 DQKAISYAA
+251 DQKAVSYAS

-299 DKMERIEMPKLND
+299 DKMERIEIPKIND

-324 SGNDVLKVENVAVG
+324 SGNDVLKVEDLTVG
-338 YDDNK
+338 YPDQI
-343 PISDHLDFHINR
+343 ISDHLDFQINR
-355 LERVA
+355 LDRVA

-368 KSTILKTIAGDLP
+368 KSTILKTVAGDLP
-381 PLEGDIFYGK
+381 KLGGEVYYGK

-414 VWNVFPNRLEKDIRT
+414 VWNYLPTRLEKDIRT

-443 TVHQLSGGEKVRLTL
+443 TVNQLSGGEKVRLTL
-458 CKLMLQRN
+458 CKLMLQKN

-490 EDYEGTLFFIS
+490 EDYEGTVFFIS

-528 YSDYIEK
+528 YSDYMEK
-535 KRLINEQMASQQNEM
+535 KQQLAELEAAKLAEESN
-550 ANSSTNSITDYQKQK
+550 ATTTNNVTDYQKQK

-580 IENKINAYEEEL
+580 IESKIAAYEEEL
-592 AYKKAELFQE
+592 EYKKAELFQE
-602 EVYLDSQKSAL
+602 EVYLDTQKSAQ
-613 VQSRI
+613 VQARI
-618 EELEELLLEA
+618 EELEELIMES
-628 MDTWESLAQID
+628 METWEELSLS

>member
-90 VFQKTIMLKGQLEAL
+90 VFQRTIMLKGQLEAL

-202 WLEGYL
+202 WLEGYF

-628 MDTWESLAQID
+628 MDIWESLAQID

>member
-51 DEIDYDSGEI
+51 DEIDFDSGEI

-77 INSNDTIYNEMLK
+77 VNSNDTIYNEMLS
-90 VFQKTIMLKGQLEAL
+90 VFAETIKLKGQLEEL
-105 SLKMAEEDPT
+105 SLKMAEEDPS
-115 SENYLKIIDQYQQL
+115 SEQYLRIIEQYQNL
-129 NHQFELMSGY
+129 NHRFELMSGY

-180 LQKPDLLILD
+180 LQKPDVLILD

-208 KKYPGAVVIVSHDR
+208 KKYSGAVVIVSHDR
-222 YFLDQIATTVYEIE
+222 YFIDQIATTVYEIE

-251 DQKAISYAA
+251 DQKAISYAS

-299 DKMERIEMPKLND
+299 DKMERIEIPKIND

-324 SGNDVLKVENVAVG
+324 SGNDVLKVEDLTVG
-338 YDDNK
+338 YPDQI
-343 PISDHLDFHINR
+343 ISDHLDFQINR
-355 LERVA
+355 LDRVA

-368 KSTILKTIAGDLP
+368 KSTILKTVAGDLP
-381 PLEGDIFYGK
+381 KLGGEVYYGK

-414 VWNVFPNRLEKDIRT
+414 VWNYFPTRLEKDIRT

-443 TVHQLSGGEKVRLTL
+443 TVNQLSGGEKVRLTL
-458 CKLMLQRN
+458 CKLMLQKN

-490 EDYEGTLFFIS
+490 EDYEGTVFFIS

-528 YSDYIEK
+528 YSDYMEK
-535 KRLINEQMASQQNEM
+535 KQQLAELEAAKLAEESN
-550 ANSSTNSITDYQKQK
+550 ATTTNNVTDYQKQK

-580 IENKINAYEEEL
+580 IESKIAAYEEEL
-592 AYKKAELFQE
+592 EYKKAELFQE
-602 EVYLDSQKSAL
+602 EVYLDTQKSAQ
-613 VQSRI
+613 VQARI
-618 EELEELLLEA
+618 EELEELIMES
-628 MDTWESLAQID
+628 METWEELSLS

>member
-628 MDTWESLAQID
+628 MDIWESLAQID

>member
-51 DEIDYDSGEI
+51 DEIDFDSGEI
-61 HKPQSVILG
+61 HKPQSVVLG

-77 INSNDTIYNEMLK
+77 VNSNDTIYNEMLS
-90 VFQKTIMLKGQLEAL
+90 VFAETIKLKGQLEKL
-105 SLKMAEEDPT
+105 SLKMAEEDPS
-115 SENYLKIIDQYQQL
+115 SEQYLRIIEQYQNL
-129 NHQFELMSGY
+129 NHRFELMSGY

-180 LQKPDLLILD
+180 LQKPDVLILD

-208 KKYPGAVVIVSHDR
+208 KKYSGAVVIVSHDR
-222 YFLDQIATTVYEIE
+222 YFIDQIATTVYEIE

-251 DQKAISYAA
+251 DQKAVSYAS

-299 DKMERIEMPKLND
+299 DKMERIEIPKIND

-324 SGNDVLKVENVAVG
+324 SGNDVLKVEDLTVG
-338 YDDNK
+338 YPDQI
-343 PISDHLDFHINR
+343 ISDHLDFQINR
-355 LERVA
+355 LDRVA

-368 KSTILKTIAGDLP
+368 KSTILKTVAGDLP
-381 PLEGDIFYGK
+381 KLGGEVYYGK

-414 VWNVFPNRLEKDIRT
+414 VWNYFPTRLEKDIRT

-443 TVHQLSGGEKVRLTL
+443 TVNQLSGGEKVRLTL
-458 CKLMLQRN
+458 CKLMLQKN

-490 EDYEGTLFFIS
+490 EDYEGTVFFIS

-535 KRLINEQMASQQNEM
+535 KQQLAELEAAKLAEESNTTT
-550 ANSSTNSITDYQKQK
+550 TNNVTDYQKQK

-580 IENKINAYEEEL
+580 IESKIAAYEEEL
-592 AYKKAELFQE
+592 EYKKAELFQE
-602 EVYLDSQKSAL
+602 EVYLDTQKSAQ
-613 VQSRI
+613 VQARI
-618 EELEELLLEA
+618 EELEELIMES
-628 MDTWESLAQID
+628 METWEELSLS

>member
-51 DEIDYDSGEI
+51 DEIDFDSGEI

-77 INSNDTIYNEMLK
+77 VNSDDTIYNEMLK
-90 VFQKTIMLKGQLEAL
+90 VFSKTLQLNKQLEEL
-105 SLKMAEEDPT
+105 SLKMAEIDPT
-115 SENYLKIIDQYQQL
+115 TEAYLKIIEQYQNM

-139 TYESEINNILNRFK
+139 TYEAEINNILNRFK

-180 LQKPDLLILD
+180 LQKPDILILD

-208 KKYPGAVVIVSHDR
+208 KKYSGAVVIVSHDR
-222 YFLDQIATTVYEIE
+222 FFIDQIATTIYEIE
-236 YRKCTKYKGNYSDYM
+236 YRKCTKYKGNYSDYI
-251 DQKAISYAA
+251 DQKAVAYSS

-280 RNIVRASTTKRA
+280 RNIVRASTTKQA
-292 QSRRKLL
+292 QSRRKKLE
-299 DKMERIEMPKLND
+299 KMERIEIPKIND
-312 KSIGITFEIDRR
+312 KSIGITFEIDHR
-324 SGNDVLKVENVAVG
+324 SGNDVLKVENLSVG
-338 YDDNK
+338 YDNQVITDDLN
-343 PISDHLDFHINR
+343 FQINR
-355 LERVA
+355 LDRVA

-368 KSTILKTIAGDLP
+368 KSTILKTVAQTLP
-381 PLEGDIFYGK
+381 PLKGDIYYGK

-405 TSNNTVLNE
+405 NSSNTVLNE
-414 VWNVFPNRLEKDIRT
+414 VWNCFPGRLEKDIRT

-443 TVHQLSGGEKVRLTL
+443 TVNQLSGGEKVRLTL
-458 CKLMLQRN
+458 CKLMLEKN

-490 EDYEGTLFFIS
+490 EDYEGTVFFIS

-506 IDKIATRILE
+506 IDKIATRVLE
-516 VTPHGVVSYLGN
+516 VTPHGVTSYIGN
-528 YSDYIEK
+528 YSYYTEK
-535 KRLINEQMASQQNEM
+535 KQQLAEKE
-550 ANSSTNSITDYQKQK
+550 AALQAENSKKNDEPTITDYQKQK

-580 IENKINAYEEEL
+580 IETKISEYEEEL
-592 AYKKAELFQE
+592 AYNQAELFKE
-602 EVYLDSQKSAL
+602 EVYLDTQKSAE

-618 EELEELLLEA
+618 EELEQLLADA
-628 MDTWESLAQID
+628 METWESLA

>member
-51 DEIDYDSGEI
+51 DEIDFDSGEI
-61 HKPQSVILG
+61 HKPQSVVLG

-77 INSNDTIYNEMLK
+77 VNSNDTIYNEMLS
-90 VFQKTIMLKGQLEAL
+90 VFAETIKLKGQLEEL
-105 SLKMAEEDPT
+105 SLKMAEEDPS
-115 SENYLKIIDQYQQL
+115 SEQYLRIIEQYQNL
-129 NHQFELMSGY
+129 NHRFELMSGY

-180 LQKPDLLILD
+180 LQKPDVLILD

-208 KKYPGAVVIVSHDR
+208 KKYSGAVVIVSHDR
-222 YFLDQIATTVYEIE
+222 YFIDQIATTIYEIE

-251 DQKAISYAA
+251 DQKAVSYAS

-299 DKMERIEMPKLND
+299 DKMERIEIPKIND

-324 SGNDVLKVENVAVG
+324 SGNDVLKVEDLTVG
-338 YDDNK
+338 YPDQI
-343 PISDHLDFHINR
+343 ISDHLDFQINR
-355 LERVA
+355 LDRVA

-368 KSTILKTIAGDLP
+368 KSTILKTVAGDLP
-381 PLEGDIFYGK
+381 KLGGEVYYGK

-414 VWNVFPNRLEKDIRT
+414 VWNYFPTRLEKDIRT

-443 TVHQLSGGEKVRLTL
+443 TVNQLSGGEKVRLTL
-458 CKLMLQRN
+458 CKLMLQKN

-490 EDYEGTLFFIS
+490 EDYEGTVFFIS

-528 YSDYIEK
+528 YSDYMEK
-535 KRLINEQMASQQNEM
+535 KQQLAELEAAKLAEESNTTT
-550 ANSSTNSITDYQKQK
+550 TNNVTDYQKQK

-580 IENKINAYEEEL
+580 IESKIAAYEEEL
-592 AYKKAELFQE
+592 EYKKAELFQE
-602 EVYLDSQKSAL
+602 EVYLDTQKSAQ
-613 VQSRI
+613 VQARI
-618 EELEELLLEA
+618 EELEELIMES
-628 MDTWESLAQID
+628 METWEELSLS

>member
-51 DEIDYDSGEI
+51 DEIDFDSGEI
-61 HKPQSVILG
+61 HKPQSVVLG

-77 INSNDTIYNEMLK
+77 VNSNDTIYNEMLS
-90 VFQKTIMLKGQLEAL
+90 VFAETIKLKGQLEEL
-105 SLKMAEEDPT
+105 SLKMAEEDPS
-115 SENYLKIIDQYQQL
+115 SEQYLRIIEQYQNL
-129 NHQFELMSGY
+129 NHRFELMSGY

-180 LQKPDLLILD
+180 LQKPDVLILD

-208 KKYPGAVVIVSHDR
+208 KKYSGAVVIVSHDR
-222 YFLDQIATTVYEIE
+222 YFIDQIATTVYEIE

-251 DQKAISYAA
+251 DQKAGSYAS

-299 DKMERIEMPKLND
+299 DKMERIEIPKIND

-324 SGNDVLKVENVAVG
+324 SGNDVLKVEDLTVG
-338 YDDNK
+338 YPDQI
-343 PISDHLDFHINR
+343 ISDHLDFQINR
-355 LERVA
+355 LDRVA

-368 KSTILKTIAGDLP
+368 KSTILKTVAGDLP
-381 PLEGDIFYGK
+381 KLGGEVYYGK

-414 VWNVFPNRLEKDIRT
+414 VWNYFPTRLEKDIRT

-443 TVHQLSGGEKVRLTL
+443 TVNQLSGGEKVRLTL
-458 CKLMLQRN
+458 CKLMLQKN

-490 EDYEGTLFFIS
+490 EDYEGTVFFIS

-528 YSDYIEK
+528 YSDYMEK
-535 KRLINEQMASQQNEM
+535 KQQLAELEAAKLAEESN
-550 ANSSTNSITDYQKQK
+550 ATTTNNVTDYQKQK

-580 IENKINAYEEEL
+580 IESKIAAYEEEL
-592 AYKKAELFQE
+592 EYKKAELFQE
-602 EVYLDSQKSAL
+602 EVYLDTQKSAQ
-613 VQSRI
+613 VQARI
-618 EELEELLLEA
+618 EELEELIMES
-628 MDTWESLAQID
+628 METWEELSLS

>member
-51 DEIDYDSGEI
+51 DEIDFDSGEI

-77 INSNDTIYNEMLK
+77 VNSDDTIYNEMLK
-90 VFQKTIMLKGQLEAL
+90 VFSKTLQLKKQLEEL
-105 SLKMAEEDPT
+105 SLKMAEIDPT
-115 SENYLKIIDQYQQL
+115 TEAYLKIIEQYQNM

-139 TYESEINNILNRFK
+139 TYEAEINNILNRFK

-180 LQKPDLLILD
+180 LQKPDILILD

-208 KKYPGAVVIVSHDR
+208 KKYSGAVVIVSHDR
-222 YFLDQIATTVYEIE
+222 FFIDQIATTIYEIE
-236 YRKCTKYKGNYSDYM
+236 YRKCTKYKGNYSDYI
-251 DQKAISYAA
+251 DQKAVAYSS

-280 RNIVRASTTKRA
+280 RNIVRASTTKQA
-292 QSRRKLL
+292 QSRRKKLE
-299 DKMERIEMPKLND
+299 KMERIEIPKIND

-324 SGNDVLKVENVAVG
+324 SGNDVLKVENLSVG
-338 YDDNK
+338 YDNQVITDDLN
-343 PISDHLDFHINR
+343 FQINR
-355 LERVA
+355 LDRVA

-368 KSTILKTIAGDLP
+368 KSTILKTVAQTLP
-381 PLEGDIFYGK
+381 PLKGDIYYGK

-405 TSNNTVLNE
+405 NSSNTVLNE
-414 VWNVFPNRLEKDIRT
+414 VWNCFPGRLEKDIRT

-443 TVHQLSGGEKVRLTL
+443 TVNQLSGGEKVRLTL
-458 CKLMLQRN
+458 CKLMLEKN

-490 EDYEGTLFFIS
+490 EDYEGTVFFIS

-506 IDKIATRILE
+506 IDKIATRVLE
-516 VTPHGVVSYLGN
+516 VTPHGVTSYIGN
-528 YSDYIEK
+528 YSDYTEK
-535 KRLINEQMASQQNEM
+535 KQQLAEKE
-550 ANSSTNSITDYQKQK
+550 AALQAENSKKNDEPTITDYQKQK

-580 IENKINAYEEEL
+580 IETKISEYEEEL
-592 AYKKAELFQE
+592 AYNQAELFKE
-602 EVYLDSQKSAL
+602 EVYLDTKKSAE

-618 EELEELLLEA
+618 EELEQLLADA
-628 MDTWESLAQID
+628 METWESLA

>member
-51 DEIDYDSGEI
+51 DEIDFDSGEI
-61 HKPQSVILG
+61 HKPQSVVLG

-77 INSNDTIYNEMLK
+77 VNSNDTIYNEMLS
-90 VFQKTIMLKGQLEAL
+90 VFAETIKLKGQLEEL
-105 SLKMAEEDPT
+105 SLKMAEEDPS
-115 SENYLKIIDQYQQL
+115 SEQYLRIIEQYQNL
-129 NHQFELMSGY
+129 NHRFELMSGY

-180 LQKPDLLILD
+180 LQKPDVLILD

-208 KKYPGAVVIVSHDR
+208 KKYSGAVVIVSHDR
-222 YFLDQIATTVYEIE
+222 YFIDQIATTVYEIE
-236 YRKCTKYKGNYSDYM
+236 YRKCTKYKGNYSDYI
-251 DQKAISYAA
+251 DQKAVSYAS

-299 DKMERIEMPKLND
+299 DKMERIEIPKIND

-324 SGNDVLKVENVAVG
+324 SGNDVLKVEDLTVG
-338 YDDNK
+338 YPDQI
-343 PISDHLDFHINR
+343 ISDHLDFQINR
-355 LERVA
+355 LDRVA

-368 KSTILKTIAGDLP
+368 KSTILKTVAGDLP
-381 PLEGDIFYGK
+381 KLGGEVYYGK

-414 VWNVFPNRLEKDIRT
+414 VWNYFPTRLEKDIRT

-443 TVHQLSGGEKVRLTL
+443 TVNQLSGGEKVRLTL
-458 CKLMLQRN
+458 CKPMLQKN

-490 EDYEGTLFFIS
+490 EDYEGTVFFIS

-528 YSDYIEK
+528 YSDYMEK
-535 KRLINEQMASQQNEM
+535 KQQLAELEAAKLAEESN
-550 ANSSTNSITDYQKQK
+550 ATTTNNVTDYQKQK

-580 IENKINAYEEEL
+580 IESKIAAYEEEL
-592 AYKKAELFQE
+592 EYKKAELFQE
-602 EVYLDSQKSAL
+602 EVYLDTQKSAQ
-613 VQSRI
+613 VQARI
-618 EELEELLLEA
+618 EELEELIMES
-628 MDTWESLAQID
+628 METWEELSLS

>member
-51 DEIDYDSGEI
+51 DEIDFDSGEI
-61 HKPQSVILG
+61 HKPQSVVLG

-77 INSNDTIYNEMLK
+77 VNSNDTIYNEMLS
-90 VFQKTIMLKGQLEAL
+90 VFAETIKLKGQLEEL
-105 SLKMAEEDPT
+105 SLKMAEEDPS
-115 SENYLKIIDQYQQL
+115 SEQYLRIIEQYQNL
-129 NHQFELMSGY
+129 NHRFELMSGY

-180 LQKPDLLILD
+180 LQKPDVLILD

-208 KKYPGAVVIVSHDR
+208 KKYSGAVVIVSHDR
-222 YFLDQIATTVYEIE
+222 YFIDQIATTIYEIE
-236 YRKCTKYKGNYSDYM
+236 YRKCTKYKGNYSDYI
-251 DQKAISYAA
+251 DQKAVSYAS

-299 DKMERIEMPKLND
+299 DKMERIEIPKIND

-324 SGNDVLKVENVAVG
+324 SGNDVLKVEDLTVG
-338 YDDNK
+338 YPDQI
-343 PISDHLDFHINR
+343 ISDHLDFQINR
-355 LERVA
+355 LDRVA

-368 KSTILKTIAGDLP
+368 KSTILKTVAGDLP
-381 PLEGDIFYGK
+381 KLGGEVYYGK

-414 VWNVFPNRLEKDIRT
+414 VWNYFPTRLEKDIRT

-443 TVHQLSGGEKVRLTL
+443 TVNQLSGGEKVRLTL
-458 CKLMLQRN
+458 CKLMLQKN

-490 EDYEGTLFFIS
+490 EDYEGTVFFIS

-528 YSDYIEK
+528 YSDYMEK
-535 KRLINEQMASQQNEM
+535 KQQLAELEAAKLAEESNTTT
-550 ANSSTNSITDYQKQK
+550 TNNVTDYQKQK

-580 IENKINAYEEEL
+580 IESKIAAYEEEL
-592 AYKKAELFQE
+592 EYKKAELFQE
-602 EVYLDSQKSAL
+602 EVYLDSQKSAQ
-613 VQSRI
+613 VQARI
-618 EELEELLLEA
+618 EELEELIMES
-628 MDTWESLAQID
+628 METWEELSLS

>member
-51 DEIDYDSGEI
+51 DEIDFDSGEI

-77 INSNDTIYNEMLK
+77 VNSDDTIYNEMLK
-90 VFQKTIMLKGQLEAL
+90 VFSKTLQLKKQLEEL
-105 SLKMAEEDPT
+105 SLKMAEIDPAT
-115 SENYLKIIDQYQQL
+115 EAYLKIIEQYQNM

-139 TYESEINNILNRFK
+139 TYEAEINNILNRFK

-180 LQKPDLLILD
+180 LQKPDILILD

-208 KKYPGAVVIVSHDR
+208 KKYSGAVVIVSHDR
-222 YFLDQIATTVYEIE
+222 FFIDQIATTIYEIE
-236 YRKCTKYKGNYSDYM
+236 YRKCTKYKGNYSDYI
-251 DQKAISYAA
+251 DQKAVAYSS

-280 RNIVRASTTKRA
+280 RNIVRASTTKQA
-292 QSRRKLL
+292 QSRRKKLE
-299 DKMERIEMPKLND
+299 KMERIEIPKIND

-324 SGNDVLKVENVAVG
+324 SGNDVLKVENLSVG
-338 YDDNK
+338 YDNQVITDDLN
-343 PISDHLDFHINR
+343 FQINR
-355 LERVA
+355 LDRVA

-368 KSTILKTIAGDLP
+368 KSTILKTVAQTLP
-381 PLEGDIFYGK
+381 PLKGDIYYGK

-405 TSNNTVLNE
+405 NSSNTVLNE
-414 VWNVFPNRLEKDIRT
+414 VWNCFPGRLEKDIRT

-443 TVHQLSGGEKVRLTL
+443 TVNQLSGGEKVRLTL
-458 CKLMLQRN
+458 CKLMLEKN

-490 EDYEGTLFFIS
+490 EDYEGTVFFIS

-506 IDKIATRILE
+506 IDKIATRVLE
-516 VTPHGVVSYLGN
+516 VTPHGVTSYIGN
-528 YSDYIEK
+528 YSDYTEK
-535 KRLINEQMASQQNEM
+535 KQQLAEKE
-550 ANSSTNSITDYQKQK
+550 AALQAENSKKNDEPTITDYQKQK

-580 IENKINAYEEEL
+580 IETKISEYEEEL
-592 AYKKAELFQE
+592 AYNQAELFKE
-602 EVYLDSQKSAL
+602 EVYLDTQKSAE

-618 EELEELLLEA
+618 EELEQLLADA
-628 MDTWESLAQID
+628 METWESLA

>member
-51 DEIDYDSGEI
+51 DEIDFDSGEI
-61 HKPQSVILG
+61 HKPQSVVLG

-77 INSNDTIYNEMLK
+77 VNSNDTIYNEMLN
-90 VFQKTIMLKGQLEAL
+90 VFAETIKLKGQLEEL
-105 SLKMAEEDPT
+105 SIKMAEEDPS
-115 SENYLKIIDQYQQL
+115 SEQYLRIIEQYQNL
-129 NHQFELMSGY
+129 NHRFELMSGY

-180 LQKPDLLILD
+180 LQKPDVLILD

-208 KKYPGAVVIVSHDR
+208 KKYSGAVVIVSHDR
-222 YFLDQIATTVYEIE
+222 YFIDQIATTIYEIE
-236 YRKCTKYKGNYSDYM
+236 YRKCTKYKGNYSDYI
-251 DQKAISYAA
+251 DQKAVSYAS

-299 DKMERIEMPKLND
+299 DKMERIEIPKIND

-324 SGNDVLKVENVAVG
+324 SGNDVLKVEDLTVG
-338 YDDNK
+338 YPDQI
-343 PISDHLDFHINR
+343 ISDHLDFQINR
-355 LERVA
+355 LDRVA

-368 KSTILKTIAGDLP
+368 KSTILKTVAGDLP
-381 PLEGDIFYGK
+381 KLGGEVYYGK

-414 VWNVFPNRLEKDIRT
+414 VWNYFPTRLEKDIRT

-443 TVHQLSGGEKVRLTL
+443 TVNQLSGGEKVRLTL
-458 CKLMLQRN
+458 CKLMLQKN

-490 EDYEGTLFFIS
+490 EDYEGTVFFIS

-528 YSDYIEK
+528 YSDYMEK
-535 KRLINEQMASQQNEM
+535 KQQLAELEAAKLAEESN
-550 ANSSTNSITDYQKQK
+550 ATTTNNVTDYQKQK

-580 IENKINAYEEEL
+580 IESKIAAYEEEL
-592 AYKKAELFQE
+592 EYKKAELFQE
-602 EVYLDSQKSAL
+602 EVYLDSQKSAQ
-613 VQSRI
+613 VQARI
-618 EELEELLLEA
+618 EELEELIMES
-628 MDTWESLAQID
+628 METWEELSLS